1 MGLEEEARSPRRLA
15 PVPRTTM
22 QQHVYEALRAT
33 IMRGELQPGETVTI
47 QGLAEE
53 LGTSAMPVREALHRL
68 MAEKALTVV
77 SGRSVG
83 VPPLSAERLADLRRV
98 RTRVESMAAA
108 WAAEAITEAELAGLE
123 ALLARLREHQ
133 DGDDKRH
140 FLAANQK
147 FHFAIY
153 RAARSATLLA
163 IIEQLWL
170 QIGPYINL
178 LHRSGNWRTAN
189 IRHGELLAALSR
201 RDPQATAAAME
212 ADIDEAA
219 DALMGLLDD

>member
-1 MGLEEEARSPRRLA
+1 MTSAGRAAQGRLA

-33 IMRGELQPGETVTI
+33 IMRGELQPGENVTI

-68 MAEKALTVV
+68 MAEGALTVV

-98 RTRVESMAAA
+98 RVEVEAMAAE
-108 WAAEAITEAELAGLE
+108 WAAASITEPE
-123 ALLARLREHQ
+123 LARLRELLGTLRRHE
-133 DGDDKRH
+133 DSDDKRP
-140 FLAANQK
+140 FLAANQE
-147 FHFAIY
+147 FHFAVY
-153 RAARSATLLA
+153 RAARSETLLA
-163 IIEQLWL
+163 IVGQLWL

-189 IRHGELLAALSR
+189 DRHAEIVDALAR
-201 RDPQATAAAME
+201 RDGPRARTAMA
-212 ADIDEAA
+212 ADIAEAG
-219 DALMGLLDD
+219 DALAQMLEA